1 MATGEFFPE
10 DWKAGPGK
18 AYRVE
23 RPCPLGAP
31 SCLGIPEGLGC
42 GCEERVAPKTGTD
55 IRREIIAQVEGCV
68 CRDRQN
74 TYGDAED
81 NFADIAVI
89 ASVALAP
96 KLKGPLSAADVALF
110 SAAIK
115 FARLKSS
122 PLHLDNWIDLAG
134 YAVCGGG
141 IVKRQLD
148 TPPVS

>member
-1 MATGEFFPE
+1 MKTSVRR
-10 DWKAGPGK
+10 PGGW
-18 AYRVE
+18 VE
-23 RPCPLGAP
+23 LSPCPKGAP
-31 SCLGIPEGLGC
+31 NCLGVPKG
-42 GCEERVAPKTGTD
+42 EECCCSKPMSWHSEAVEPPKTGTD
-55 IRREIIAQVEGCV
+55 IRREIIAQVEACV

-81 NFADIAVI
+81 NFADIAAI
-89 ASVALAP
+89 ASVALGP
-96 KLKGPLSAADVALF
+96 KLKEPLSAADVALF

-122 PLHLDNWIDLAG
+122 PLHLDNWVDLAG